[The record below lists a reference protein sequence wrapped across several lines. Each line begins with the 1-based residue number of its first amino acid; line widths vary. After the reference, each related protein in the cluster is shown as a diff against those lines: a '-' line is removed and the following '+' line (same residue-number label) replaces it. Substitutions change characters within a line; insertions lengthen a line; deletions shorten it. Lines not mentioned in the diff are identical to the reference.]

1 MSDSATQNPDAED
14 VSESTDENPDEFTLD
29 MKVGEAMKMHPK
41 AQFVFASY
49 HLGGCSHCAISEH
62 ETIEQ
67 VCYGYGIPPEDL
79 LESLN
84 SLLEDGE
91 DPDIDM

>member
-1 MSDSATQNPDAED
+1 MSETAQSTP
-14 VSESTDENPDEFTLD
+14 ESTGEDRKFTPDMT
-29 MKVGEAMKMHPK
+29 VGEAMKLHPR

-67 VCYGYGIPPEDL
+67 VCYGYGIPPDEL
-79 LESLN
+79 LDSLN
-84 SLLEDGE
+84 SLLEDDEE
-91 DPDIDM
+91 DPAD

>member
-1 MSDSATQNPDAED
+1 MADAAEGATATEDSPKR
-14 VSESTDENPDEFTLD
+14 FTLD
-29 MKVGEAMKMHPK
+29 MKVGEAMKLHPR

-67 VCYGYGIPPEDL
+67 VCYGYGIPPEEL

-84 SLLEDGE
+84 ALFDEDELETD
-91 DPDIDM
+91 

>member
-1 MSDSATQNPDAED
+1 M
-14 VSESTDENPDEFTLD
+14 SESPVTQESPSENDSEGGAGEFTLD
-29 MKVGEAMKMHPK
+29 MTVGEAMKLHPK

-67 VCYGYGIPPEDL
+67 VCYGYGIPPDDL

-84 SLLEDGE
+84 NLLEDGN
-91 DPDIDM
+91 DPQTEA

>member
-1 MSDSATQNPDAED
+1 MSETT
-14 VSESTDENPDEFTLD
+14 VTENPEDKQENSPDGFSLD
-29 MKVGEAMKMHPK
+29 MKVGEAMKVHPK

-84 SLLEDGE
+84 SLLEDGD

>member
-1 MSDSATQNPDAED
+1 M
-14 VSESTDENPDEFTLD
+14 SESTTAEGTTKEQQTDETPDEFRLD
-29 MKVGEAMKMHPK
+29 MTVGEAMKVHPK

-84 SLLEDGE
+84 ALLEDGD
-91 DPDIDM
+91 DPEIEM

>member
-1 MSDSATQNPDAED
+1 MSDATGASTETPGEARRFTPDM
-14 VSESTDENPDEFTLD
+14 T
-29 MKVGEAMKMHPK
+29 VGEAMKLHPR

-67 VCYGYGIPPEDL
+67 VCYGYGIPPDEL

-84 SLLEDGE
+84 SLLEGDEEPPG
-91 DPDIDM
+91 